1 MANEVDVNEEKRL
14 KKRERELRK
23 QVNVLNRQLRQHA
36 KDTKLT
42 MSNRQSKLEF
52 MDFIVEKYGLIY
64 IPPQLSKKLL
74 AISEGT
80 YAGLTRPIPF
90 EELLLIFDFCKKK
103 INDARVYKRKQGEE
117 LLPLAQFNYDL
128 AIVLSNAEA
137 FYKKRDDAKAKI
149 EDQLERA
156 QYNIEKAVAGQD
168 IARKKLRL
176 AELEKIKN
184 ERDEVDLEEL
194 FSEW

>member
-1 MANEVDVNEEKRL
+1 MG
-14 KKRERELRK
+14 KRE
-23 QVNVLNRQLRQHA
+23 
-36 KDTKLT
+36 
-42 MSNRQSKLEF
+42 SKLEF
-52 MDFIVEKYGLIY
+52 MDFVVEKYGLIY

-80 YAGLTRPIPF
+80 YAGLTRPISF

-103 INDARVYKRKQGEE
+103 INDARAYKKKQGEE

-128 AIVLSNAEA
+128 AIVLNNADA
-137 FYKKRDDAKAKI
+137 FYKKRDDAKTKL
-149 EDQLERA
+149 ENQLENA
-156 QYNIEKAVAGQD
+156 HYNIEKAVAGQD